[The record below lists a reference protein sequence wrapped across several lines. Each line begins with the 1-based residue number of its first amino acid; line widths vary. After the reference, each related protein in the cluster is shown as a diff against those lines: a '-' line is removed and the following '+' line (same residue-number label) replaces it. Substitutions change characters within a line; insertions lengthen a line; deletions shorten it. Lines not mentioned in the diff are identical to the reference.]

1 VVSYLRRG
9 GKAAVFYTLPPPLAV
24 QMGFPSG
31 KFTRAAQTPGGLA
44 AVLPDQRRLPGVG
57 PFRQQ
62 SAAFVAVN
70 PDYSMRCPFF
80 YRQSQRAANQPHS
93 GYCDCEFFHLF
104 TLS

>member
-1 VVSYLRRG
+1 MLRAGFVG
-9 GKAAVFYTLPPPLAV
+9 GAFLEHGV
-24 QMGFPSG
+24 QN
-31 KFTRAAQTPGGLA
+31 
-44 AVLPDQRRLPGVG
+44 
-57 PFRQQ
+57 
-62 SAAFVAVN
+62 AFVAVN